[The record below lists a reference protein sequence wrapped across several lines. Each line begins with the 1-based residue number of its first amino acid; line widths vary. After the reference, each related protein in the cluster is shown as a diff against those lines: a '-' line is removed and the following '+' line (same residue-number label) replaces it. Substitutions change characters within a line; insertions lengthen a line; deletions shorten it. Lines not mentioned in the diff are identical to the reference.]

1 MSITKLVIISGPSGC
16 GKTTIAHKILEL
28 HPELMFSVSATTRNR
43 RDFEVNGRDYY
54 FITKKEFEEKIHGDE
69 LIEWE
74 QIYSDYYGS
83 LKSEVEKAFS
93 SSKSILFDVDVK
105 GALSIKKKYPNHAV
119 SIFIKPPSVDL
130 LIERLKK
137 RGTETNRTLTK
148 RIERVSMELQH
159 IKDFDYC
166 VTNDNLEDVV
176 NKINNIITEFLHNS
190 KLKDKV

>member
-1 MSITKLVIISGPSGC
+1 MPSTKLIIISGPSGC
-16 GKTTIAHKILEL
+16 GKTTIAHKILEKY
-28 HPELMFSVSATTRNR
+28 PELMFSVSATTRSR
-43 RDFEVNGRDYY
+43 RDSEINGKDYY
-54 FITKKEFEEKIHGDE
+54 FITKKEFEEKIHKNE

-74 QIYSDYYGS
+74 QIYNDYYGS

-93 SSKSILFDVDVK
+93 LEKSILFDVDVK

-137 RGTETNRTLTK
+137 RGTETKETLTK

-166 VTNDNLEDVV
+166 VTNDNLEDAVTKV
-176 NKINNIITEFLHNS
+176 DNIIAKFLLNS
-190 KLKDKV
+190 KLKEKV